1 MTSTIGNI
9 QDCLTVKST
18 THLPLPVLKEKAR
31 NENSEHFCA
40 LSPDDMIKLFGRT
53 HFTAED
59 YVFAS
64 DRVFSVVCFK
74 GLESGVVGFS
84 SKDETLVNT
93 GFYSKLGTICRVT
106 EQGLRNLVL
115 KEATATIISEHS
127 REVEISY
134 KRLFVQSLKKAL
146 KNTIF
151 EKDESLSFEY
161 AINRFRVSFD
171 FNSPL
176 KSGKIAEATKLRLRK
191 RESDKIVFLDNFV
204 NFPSDTIF
212 KLFISIPFSSTGTIQ
227 KSQLEAFTTSF
238 LSAGEVLNDL
248 RKESKET
255 YNGTQY
261 KIRIDSIQAA
271 GKIYAQD
278 KIARYK
284 LPEKFKIVCSFEN
297 GIKVVDDPVVISEK
311 EPVKLEPIGALPQPL
326 ALVQP
331 IKERMSFGQFLESKG
346 LFGITPEMIKEIEVV
361 LDYYGPERAD
371 LDAFGIYPTKALLF
385 FGEPGNGKTKVVEQI
400 AAYLNI
406 PATHYTKITA
416 SDLLGG
422 IVGSTEANIRNV
434 FAAAEKEAKE
444 KGDKSSLHLI
454 FFDEI
459 DALGMSRESA
469 TQSHDVSK
477 VTALLGKIDGV
488 EDCKNVL
495 VIASTNCLDK
505 LDSALKREGR
515 FSMVEFKNPNEA
527 LRATMFRHYLSNP
540 TKRYKD
546 GFNFELVAKISEGLS
561 AADIKGISNK
571 ARFDGYERVKKLRAT
586 TKMSSTE
593 MSVHEAGMVTEIDL
607 FPLIKKLRIDKKI
620 VLNEIISNLIE
631 EKMKEDLKKKEE
643 DDKLEAKK
651 KEREREV
658 LQSMYS

>member
-1 MTSTIGNI
+1 MVSPIGKI

-18 THLPLPVLKEKAR
+18 THLPLPVLREKAR

-40 LSPDDMIKLFGRT
+40 LCPEDMMKLFGRT

-59 YVFAS
+59 YIFAS
-64 DRVFSVVCFK
+64 DRVFSVVCFD
-74 GLESGVVGFS
+74 GMESGVVGFS
-84 SKDETLVNT
+84 PNDETTVNT
-93 GFYSKLGTICRVT
+93 GYYSKLGTICRVT
-106 EQGLRNLVL
+106 EQGLRNLIV
-115 KEATATIISEHS
+115 KEATATIISEHN
-127 REVEISY
+127 REVEITN
-134 KRLFVQSLKKAL
+134 KRLFVQSLKNAL
-146 KNTIF
+146 KNRVF
-151 EKDESLSFEY
+151 EKNESIPFEY
-161 AINRFRVSFD
+161 ALNRFSVSFD
-171 FNSPL
+171 FKSPL
-176 KSGKIAEATKLRLRK
+176 KSAKVSETTKLRLRK
-191 RESDKIVFLDNFV
+191 KEADNIVFLDNVV
-204 NFPSDTIF
+204 NLPADTII
-212 KLFISIPFSSTGTIQ
+212 KVYISIPYSSSGTLQ
-227 KSQLEAFTTSF
+227 KSQLEALAVKF
-238 LSAGEVLNDL
+238 LPAGEVLNDL
-248 RKESKET
+248 RKELGDI
-255 YNGTQY
+255 YNGTQF
-261 KIRIDSIQAA
+261 KIRLESVQSS
-271 GKIYAQD
+271 GKNYSRD

-284 LPEKFKIVCSFEN
+284 LPQKFKIETSFEN
-297 GIKVVDDPVVISEK
+297 GIKIVDDPAVAPVK
-311 EPVKLEPIGALPQPL
+311 EPVRLEPISPVTKPEEASQP
-326 ALVQP
+326 V
-331 IKERMSFGQFLESKG
+331 KEKIRFGQFLESKG

-434 FAAAEKEAKE
+434 FANAEKELKE

-459 DALGMSRESA
+459 DALGMTRESA
-469 TQSHDVSK
+469 TQSHEVSK

-488 EDCKNVL
+488 DDCKNVL
-495 VIASTNCLDK
+495 IIASTNCLDK

-515 FSMVEFKNPNEA
+515 FSVVEFKNPNEA
-527 LRATMFRHYLSNP
+527 LRATMFRHYLSSP

-561 AADIKGISNK
+561 AADIKGIANK
-571 ARFDGYERVKKLRAT
+571 ARFEGYERVKKVKAQK
-586 TKMSSTE
+586 KMSTSE
-593 MSVHEAGMVTEIDL
+593 MSSHEAGMVTEVDL

-620 VLNEIISNLIE
+620 VLSEIISNLIE

-643 DDKLEAKK
+643 DEKLETKK
-651 KEREREV
+651 KEREREI
-658 LQSMYS
+658 LQSMYN